1 MMPEQVCCGCF
12 THSAP
17 RSAGVTREKQR
28 LHASCAFAN
37 AGLYYAFVSSISV
50 LLLLFWLFGRFL
62 FLLIFSDR
70 SSVGAVARWTFRE
83 WWQCAICGL
92 GSYMGD
98 GCIFF
103 CSAQEEQGERVLLR
117 ASVAFAILALFLF
130 DSRLGSRMADESK
143 VNVLDGVEAAM
154 RFREE
159 EERKKKEE
167 DVKARSSASAGEQED
182 PLTVFLMSGVPWSLA
197 DKGPLVK
204 EVLEIFR
211 NNGIAVRD
219 YIKTRGRS

>member
-1 MMPEQVCCGCF
+1 M
-12 THSAP
+12 
-17 RSAGVTREKQR
+17 TREKRR
-28 LHASCAFAN
+28 LHAPRPLCKH
-37 AGLYYAFVSSISV
+37 GILLCGGSSIPV
-50 LLLLFWLFGRFL
+50 LLLLFWLFGG
-62 FLLIFSDR
+62 LLSLLLFSDR

-83 WWQCAICGL
+83 WWQCAIRGL

-98 GCIFF
+98 GCISF

-117 ASVAFAILALFLF
+117 ASVAFVILALFLF